1 MNSKEKSKDVILLI
15 FLIILLF
22 AVNYSFLNSA
32 LQNFLTDYEEALV
45 IRIIDGDTL
54 EIESGEK
61 VRLLGIDAPEK
72 GERYSSEAGIFLEK
86 MVLNKTVVL
95 EFGSEK
101 YDRYGRILAY
111 LYVDRKNINIELV
124 KNGLANVYVL
134 DEKMRESELRN
145 AWNKCIES
153 NKNLCEKSTDVCA
166 KCIELKK
173 LDYNSQEIIFYNKC
187 EFSCNLNDWEI
198 RDEGRKNYFFENFW
212 LEAGKEV
219 KIIVQQEKNTE
230 DTKTTLYWTGE
241 TYVWTRTGD
250 TLFLRDEEG
259 GLVLYNNY

>member
-1 MNSKEKSKDVILLI
+1 MNSKEKIKDVILLI

-22 AVNYSFLNSA
+22 ALNYSFLDSA
-32 LQNFLTDYEEALV
+32 LQNILTDYKEALV

-111 LYVDRKNINIELV
+111 LYVDRKNVNIELV
-124 KNGLANVYVL
+124 KNGLANVYIL
-134 DEKMRESELRN
+134 DEKIYENKLRN
-145 AWNKCIES
+145 AWEECLKNNI
-153 NKNLCEKSTDVCA
+153 NLCEKSTNQCA
-166 KCIELKK
+166 KCLELKK
-173 LDYNSQEIIFYNKC
+173 FDYTNQEIIFYNKC
-187 EFSCNLNDWEI
+187 AFPCDLNGWEI
-198 RDEGRKNYFFENFW
+198 RDEGRKNYFFKNFQ

-219 KIIVQQEKNTE
+219 RIIVKQENNTK

-241 TYVWTRTGD
+241 SYVWTRTGD

-259 GLVLYNNY
+259 GLVLAKNY

>member
-72 GERYSSEAGIFLEK
+72 GERYSLEAAKFLEEK
-86 MVLNKTVVL
+86 VLNKTVVL
-95 EFGSEK
+95 ELGSER

-111 LYVDRKNINIELV
+111 LYINGKNINIELV

-166 KCIELKK
+166 KCIELNK
-173 LDYNSQEIIFYNKC
+173 LDYNSQEVVFYNKC
-187 EFSCNLNDWEI
+187 GFSCNLNGWEI

-219 KIIVQQEKNTE
+219 KIIVGEGNDME
-230 DTKTTLYWTGE
+230 GILYWTGE